1 MAIISLC
8 VITKNQEKLLEACLN
23 FGRTIADEMIVV
35 DLQSTDS
42 TKALAKKFTDK
53 VFDFKWKDNFADARN
68 FAIKKAK
75 GDWILMLDANEKIS
89 PKFVGQIRKLIED
102 PDYDA
107 FSFNQ
112 KTFTHHT
119 ERFGFVQQAHLTYP
133 GYVEA
138 PVVKLFRN
146 KKNIKYQ
153 YALFE
158 TVLPSLLEQGNRI
171 KNSNIPLFH
180 YETDTERPA
189 TKGAYVRTI
198 LKKQLGNMPQDPK
211 AHYDYATEL
220 LAQKSFPSALS
231 HFKQAELLNKKQL
244 ISKARLNYALGTTS
258 FLLQKYQD
266 AITYLKQGL
275 KANPNDLLSYVML
288 GRVLIFAKQYA
299 DVLGVIA
306 TAKEH
311 AIVHPELLNMAG
323 FSFLQ
328 LREHKQGLQTLL
340 YAKKV
345 AEEQADYAQLEL
357 ITNNIITAL
366 IEIGNA
372 TKAID
377 LLEDAIKKTP
387 HVGSYYFNL
396 IQLFER
402 QQTPEGLKAALKY
415 TKKAKKQL
423 ASALPA
429 PFLAMI

>member
-1 MAIISLC
+1 
-8 VITKNQEKLLEACLN
+8 
-23 FGRTIADEMIVV
+23 
-35 DLQSTDS
+35 
-42 TKALAKKFTDK
+42 
-53 VFDFKWKDNFADARN
+53 
-68 FAIKKAK
+68 
-75 GDWILMLDANEKIS
+75 
-89 PKFVGQIRKLIED
+89 
-102 PDYDA
+102 
-107 FSFNQ
+107 
-112 KTFTHHT
+112 
-119 ERFGFVQQAHLTYP
+119 
-133 GYVEA
+133 
-138 PVVKLFRN
+138 
-146 KKNIKYQ
+146 
-153 YALFE
+153 
-158 TVLPSLLEQGNRI
+158 
-171 KNSNIPLFH
+171 
-180 YETDTERPA
+180 
-189 TKGAYVRTI
+189 
-198 LKKQLGNMPQDPK
+198 
-211 AHYDYATEL
+211 
-220 LAQKSFPSALS
+220 
-231 HFKQAELLNKKQL
+231 
-244 ISKARLNYALGTTS
+244 
-258 FLLQKYQD
+258 
-266 AITYLKQGL
+266 YLKQGL

-429 PFLAMI
+429 HVAAELDEKQKE